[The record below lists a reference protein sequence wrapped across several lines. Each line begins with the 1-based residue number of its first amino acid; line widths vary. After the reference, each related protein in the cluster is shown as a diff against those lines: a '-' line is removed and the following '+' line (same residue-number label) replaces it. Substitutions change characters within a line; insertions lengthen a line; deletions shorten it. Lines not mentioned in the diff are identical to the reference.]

1 MRKYLLLISLL
12 LLIIIT
18 FSETYDVRGVEE
30 LSYVLAIGIDK
41 SDSPEEPLALTIQI
55 VKPDTSQGG
64 GTKKTT
70 EIKTVNCN
78 SFSLGIAMLNL
89 ENAYELNLSH
99 CSAIVISEE
108 LAKDGIENFVGTVGN
123 NTEIRPT
130 CNVLICQ
137 ESAKDFLEAAS
148 KIEDVSAK
156 FYNSF
161 INSAKT
167 TSYVT
172 PCRLSEF
179 YAATTNDVKQPVAV
193 YSFIKDDTLESL
205 GLAAFKECK
214 MVGRLSGLDTLCY
227 NILTN
232 NFDRATIEIYNSQN
246 DGIPITVDI
255 SRSDNTKIQV
265 KLEDGKPTATCQI
278 NIEAKLISAGKN
290 FDLTSPQS
298 QVEIESEINKFLE
311 DNISNFL
318 YRTSEEYKSDIIGF
332 QGYFKRNFLTQDE
345 LDKYNWEKL
354 YPETKFQIQT
364 TTYLDLGSLFSKN

>member
-1 MRKYLLLISLL
+1 
-12 LLIIIT
+12 
-18 FSETYDVRGVEE
+18 
-30 LSYVLAIGIDK
+30 
-41 SDSPEEPLALTIQI
+41 
-55 VKPDTSQGG
+55 
-64 GTKKTT
+64 
-70 EIKTVNCN
+70 
-78 SFSLGIAMLNL
+78 MLNL

>member
-311 DNISNFL
+311 DNISNFS